1 MQNLKKINQK
11 LLLEKLSRGDET
23 ALAAIYK
30 QYWEIMYLAAFNL
43 VKKKEVCEDIVQ
55 EIFVSIWNNRE
66 NIKINTSLKSYLY
79 TSTIYKVY
87 DYFRKNSNVVKVE
100 LLESFDK
107 RIQSSNPETKLI
119 HAELMEFVDSVIED
133 LPTKCK
139 EVFKLSREAQLTHKE
154 IAQKLNISQRTVEGH
169 IAKALKILRSS
180 LGNAVTIE
188 MVMFIFHDLLP

>member
-119 HAELMEFVDSVIED
+119 HTELMEFVDSVIED